1 MGSKMPGESRAGPAG
16 QNEGSKSC
24 GQRRARAVPAG
35 TAALRWAPLP
45 GKSYTWWMRGSSGR
59 GEGVAARGPGA
70 AGRGPAVPAVADPLL
85 AAFAPQ
91 SALCLSTQPFS
102 TPAPAS
108 PYLSTLAPASPQRT
122 APHSPAPRLTAP
134 RLASALSPRPP
145 AQPPHRLGGKGRTLA
160 SERCLAPAGAGL
172 LAGAG
177 GGNKNVAWPGPPA
190 ASFSGDSLLPAAASW
205 GLRVSPGRA
214 AALAA
219 GQAWAGGPHR
229 VGGTYGWKTCAQRCW
244 AHF

>member
-1 MGSKMPGESRAGPAG
+1 MGSKMPGGSRAGPAG
-16 QNEGSKSC
+16 QNEGSKTC

-45 GKSYTWWMRGSSGR
+45 GKSYTWWRRGSSGR

-70 AGRGPAVPAVADPLL
+70 AGRGPAVPPVADPLL

-91 SALCLSTQPFS
+91 SALCLPTQPFS

-122 APHSPAPRLTAP
+122 APHSPAPRL
-134 RLASALSPRPP
+134 SALPPPP

-160 SERCLAPAGAGL
+160 SERCLAPAGVGL
-172 LAGAG
+172 LAGG
-177 GGNKNVAWPGPPA
+177 GGE
-190 ASFSGDSLLPAAASW
+190 
-205 GLRVSPGRA
+205 
-214 AALAA
+214 
-219 GQAWAGGPHR
+219 
-229 VGGTYGWKTCAQRCW
+229 
-244 AHF
+244 